1 MSTDEQDLVARE
13 LGTGDQEL
21 GAGGLSTGDQGLG
34 GRSLSRGEP
43 GLDAGVL
50 STGEQGIGVTGAGAG
65 GQGLVV
71 DGLSVAYDSAQV
83 LYDVS
88 FTVAPGETFGLVGES
103 GCGKSTLAY
112 ALARHFAPGGR
123 VLGGGVRLDGTD
135 VLALGGRRLREWR
148 ASRLAFV
155 HQDAAGSLDPT
166 MRIGRQL
173 AEVLRGRGLS
183 RRESRERAVELLR
196 TVRLPDPERLV
207 DRYPHQLSGGQQQ
220 RVVIAAALAV
230 QPRLLILDEP
240 TTGLD
245 ASVEH
250 EVLGLL
256 KELRGR
262 LNAAVVFVSHDL
274 GLIGRMCDR
283 VGVLYAG
290 RLVETGRVGEVL
302 VAPAHPYTAGLLA
315 AVPVLGVTRR
325 QRPLRPLPGR
335 LPLPGETTAG
345 CTFAPRCALAED
357 ACRATEPVLDVEA
370 VPGRAVRCLHPG
382 EATVEVGTQGGG
394 ERPIDKPAVLVEVR
408 GLVRKFG
415 HTTAVDH
422 VDLTIREGEVLGL
435 VGESGSGKTTLARA
449 VAGLAPDGAGTLRL
463 RGEPLPAHL
472 ARREARLRPR
482 IQMVFQNPD
491 ASLNPS
497 HTVRTVLRR
506 ALATLGDA
514 SDASLDALLDRA
526 RIDADLLGRRPA
538 QLSGGQKQRVSI
550 ARGFAGR
557 PDLVICD
564 EPVSALDVS
573 VQAAVLEVLADQRD
587 RTGTS
592 YLFIS
597 HDLAV
602 VGHLADRIA
611 VMYRGVIV
619 EQGPAAD
626 VLGGPSHPYT
636 ALLVEAAARPVVT
649 SLPETPD
656 SAPAGPSGCRFAD
669 RCTRRIAGLCA
680 DVPPPDRDLGA
691 GHVVRCHLDPSD
703 LPAGIPY
710 SAALSVS
717 DPL

>member
-1 MSTDEQDLVARE
+1 MSTDEQ
-13 LGTGDQEL
+13 
-21 GAGGLSTGDQGLG
+21 
-34 GRSLSRGEP
+34 
-43 GLDAGVL
+43 
-50 STGEQGIGVTGAGAG
+50 
-65 GQGLVV
+65 GLVV
-71 DGLSVAYDSAQV
+71 EGLSIAYGSAQV

-88 FTVAPGETFGLVGES
+88 LTVAPGEIFGLVGES

-123 VLGGGVRLDGTD
+123 VLGGGVRLDATD
-135 VLALGGRRLREWR
+135 VLGLNGRGLREWR

-166 MRIGRQL
+166 MRVGKQL

-183 RRESRERAVELLR
+183 RGETADRVVELLR
-196 TVRLPDPERLV
+196 TVRLPDPERLAH
-207 DRYPHQLSGGQQQ
+207 RYPHQLSGGQQQ
-220 RVVIAAALAV
+220 RVVIAAALAA

-290 RLVETGRVGEVL
+290 RLVETGPVGEVL
-302 VAPAHPYTAGLLA
+302 AAPAHPYTAGLLA
-315 AVPVLGVTRR
+315 AVPVLGATRHD
-325 QRPLRPLPGR
+325 RPLRPVPGR
-335 LPLPGETTAG
+335 LPLPGETATG
-345 CTFAPRCALAED
+345 CAFAPRCALADD
-357 ACRATEPVLDVEA
+357 ACREAEPALDAAA
-370 VPGRAVRCLHPG
+370 VRGRAVRCLHPG
-382 EATVEVGTQGGG
+382 EANTGVRTAARSA
-394 ERPIDKPAVLVEVR
+394 RPRNSSTVLVEVR
-408 GLVRKFG
+408 DLVRRFG
-415 HTTAVDH
+415 PTVAVDH

-449 VAGLAPDGAGTLRL
+449 IAGLAPDGEGSLRL
-463 RGEPLPAHL
+463 HGEPLPARL
-472 ARREARLRPR
+472 ARRAARLRPR
-482 IQMVFQNPD
+482 IQMVFQNPES
-491 ASLNPS
+491 SLNPS

-506 ALATLGDA
+506 SLATLGDPSA
-514 SDASLDALLDRA
+514 TSLEALLDRTH
-526 RIDADLLGRRPA
+526 IDADLLDRRPA

-550 ARGFAGR
+550 ARSFAGS

-619 EQGPAAD
+619 EEGPAAD
-626 VLGGPSHPYT
+626 VLRGPSHPYT
-636 ALLVEAAARPVVT
+636 ALLVEAASHPVAT
-649 SLPETPD
+649 GPPEAATPVK
-656 SAPAGPSGCRFAD
+656 APARPSGCRFAD
-669 RCTRRIAGLCA
+669 RCTRRIAGLCE
-680 DVPPPDRDLGA
+680 DVPPPERDLGA

-703 LPAGIPY
+703 LPAGIPASTAL
-710 SAALSVS
+710 SAA

>member
-1 MSTDEQDLVARE
+1 MSTTE
-13 LGTGDQEL
+13 
-21 GAGGLSTGDQGLG
+21 
-34 GRSLSRGEP
+34 
-43 GLDAGVL
+43 
-50 STGEQGIGVTGAGAG
+50 
-65 GQGLVV
+65 QGLVV

-88 FTVAPGETFGLVGES
+88 FTVAPGEILGLVGES

-112 ALARHFAPGGR
+112 ALARHLAPGGR

-135 VLALGGRRLREWR
+135 VLGLSGRRLRQWR

-183 RRESRERAVELLR
+183 RRERAERAVELLR

-207 DRYPHQLSGGQQQ
+207 RRYPHQLSGGQQQ

-274 GLIGRMCDR
+274 GLVGRMCDR

-302 VAPAHPYTAGLLA
+302 AAPAHPYTAGLLA
-315 AVPVLGVTRR
+315 AVPVLGVTRHE
-325 QRPLRPLPGR
+325 RPLRPVPGR
-335 LPLPGETTAG
+335 LPLPGETTTG
-345 CTFAPRCALAED
+345 CAFAPRCALAED
-357 ACRATEPVLDVEA
+357 ACRAAEPALDAEA
-370 VPGRAVRCLHPG
+370 MPDRTVRCLHPG
-382 EATVEVGTQGGG
+382 EATVGADTTAGS
-394 ERPIDKPAVLVEVR
+394 ERPVQTPAAALVEVR

-415 HTTAVDH
+415 HTVAVDH
-422 VDLTIREGEVLGL
+422 VDLTLREGEVLGL

-449 VAGLAPDGAGTLRL
+449 VAGLAADGEGTLRL
-463 RGEPLPAHL
+463 RGEPLPARV
-472 ARREARLRPR
+472 ARRDPRLRPR
-482 IQMVFQNPD
+482 IQMIFQNPD

-497 HTVRTVLRR
+497 HTVRTVLQRS
-506 ALATLGDA
+506 LATLKDP
-514 SDASLDALLDRA
+514 SSPSLDALLDRT
-526 RIDADLLGRRPA
+526 RIDTDLLDRRPSH
-538 QLSGGQKQRVSI
+538 LSGGQKQRVSI
-550 ARGFAGR
+550 ARSFAGR

-619 EQGPAAD
+619 EEGPAAD

-636 ALLVEAAARPVVT
+636 ALLVEAASRPVAT
-649 SLPETPD
+649 SPPD
-656 SAPAGPSGCRFAD
+656 AVAPGSAPVRPSGCRFAD
-669 RCTRRIAGLCA
+669 RCTRRIAGLCE
-680 DVPPPDRDLGA
+680 DVPPPERDLGA

-703 LPAGIPY
+703 LPAEIPAT
-710 SAALSVS
+710 AALSVA

>member
-1 MSTDEQDLVARE
+1 MSTDEQ
-13 LGTGDQEL
+13 
-21 GAGGLSTGDQGLG
+21 
-34 GRSLSRGEP
+34 
-43 GLDAGVL
+43 
-50 STGEQGIGVTGAGAG
+50 
-65 GQGLVV
+65 GLVV
-71 DGLSVAYDSAQV
+71 EGLSAAYGSAQV

-88 FTVAPGETFGLVGES
+88 FTVAPGEIFGLVGES

-135 VLALGGRRLREWR
+135 ILGLSGRRLREWR
-148 ASRLAFV
+148 ATRLAFV

-183 RRESRERAVELLR
+183 RRESAERVVELLR
-196 TVRLPDPERLV
+196 TVRLPEPERLV
-207 DRYPHQLSGGQQQ
+207 HRYPHQLSGGQQQ

-230 QPRLLILDEP
+230 QPSLLILDEP

-256 KELRGR
+256 EELRGR

-283 VGVLYAG
+283 LGVLYAG

-302 VAPAHPYTAGLLA
+302 AAPAHPYTAGLLA
-315 AVPVLGVTRR
+315 AVPVLGVRR
-325 QRPLRPLPGR
+325 HERPLRPLPGR
-335 LPLPGETTAG
+335 LPLPGETTTG
-345 CTFAPRCALAED
+345 CAFAPRCALAEG
-357 ACRATEPVLDVEA
+357 ACRAAEPALDAEA

-382 EATVEVGTQGGG
+382 EATVGVGTPAGS
-394 ERPIDKPAVLVEVR
+394 ERSRETPAALVEVQ
-408 GLVRKFG
+408 GLVRQFG
-415 HTTAVDH
+415 HTVAVDH
-422 VDLTIREGEVLGL
+422 VDLTIHEGEVLGL

-449 VAGLAPDGAGTLRL
+449 IAGLAPDGEGTLRL
-463 RGEPLPAHL
+463 RGEPLPARL
-472 ARREARLRPR
+472 ARRDARLRPR

-506 ALATLGDA
+506 ALAALGDP
-514 SDASLDALLDRA
+514 SGTSLDALLDRT
-526 RIDADLLGRRPA
+526 RIDADLLDRHPT

-550 ARGFAGR
+550 ARSFAGR

-602 VGHLADRIA
+602 VGYLADRIA
-611 VMYRGVIV
+611 VMYRGAIV
-619 EQGPAAD
+619 EEGPAAD

-636 ALLVEAAARPVVT
+636 ALLVEAASRPVAA
-649 SLPETPD
+649 SPPEAPD
-656 SAPAGPSGCRFAD
+656 NGPPRPNGCRFAD
-669 RCTRRIAGLCA
+669 RCTRRIAGLCE
-680 DVPPPDRDLGA
+680 DVPPPERDLGA

-703 LPAGIPY
+703 LPAGIPAT
-710 SAALSVS
+710 AALSVA

>member
-1 MSTDEQDLVARE
+1 MKTDEQGLLVE
-13 LGTGDQEL
+13 
-21 GAGGLSTGDQGLG
+21 GLST
-34 GRSLSRGEP
+34 
-43 GLDAGVL
+43 AYA
-50 STGEQGIGVTGAGAG
+50 TG
-65 GQGLVV
+65 
-71 DGLSVAYDSAQV
+71 QV
-83 LYDVS
+83 LHDVS
-88 FTVAPGETFGLVGES
+88 FTVAPGEIFGLVGES

-123 VLGGGVRLDGTD
+123 VLGGSVRLDGTD
-135 VLALGGRRLREWR
+135 VLALRGRRLREWR
-148 ASRLAFV
+148 AARLAFV

-173 AEVLRGRGLS
+173 AEVLRGRGLT
-183 RRESRERAVELLR
+183 RRERARRAVDLLR

-207 DRYPHQLSGGQQQ
+207 HRYPHQLSGGQQQ

-256 KELRGR
+256 QELRSR

-302 VAPAHPYTAGLLA
+302 AAPAHPYTAGLLA

-325 QRPLRPLPGR
+325 ERPLLPLPGR
-335 LPLPGETTAG
+335 LPLPGETTTG
-345 CTFAPRCALAED
+345 CAFAPRCALAED
-357 ACRATEPVLDVEA
+357 ACRRAEPPLDAAA
-370 VPGRAVRCLHPG
+370 VPGRTVRCLHPG
-382 EATVEVGTQGGG
+382 RATVPVLATALPEPPGRPREAT
-394 ERPIDKPAVLVEVR
+394 ALVEVR
-408 GLVRKFG
+408 GLVRTFG
-415 HTTAVDH
+415 STVAVDH
-422 VDLTIREGEVLGL
+422 VDLTVRQGEVLGL

-449 VAGLAPDGAGTLRL
+449 VAGLAADGEGSLRL
-463 RGEPLPAHL
+463 RDTPLPARL
-472 ARREARLRPR
+472 SRRDPTQRPR

-497 HTVRTVLRR
+497 HTVRTILRR
-506 ALATLGDA
+506 ALATLA
-514 SDASLDALLDRA
+514 EPAATSLDALLDRV
-526 RIDADLLGRRPA
+526 RLDTDLLDRRPDR
-538 QLSGGQKQRVSI
+538 LSGGQKQRVSI

-573 VQAAVLEVLADQRD
+573 VQAAVLEVLAGQRD

-602 VGHLADRIA
+602 VGYLADRIA

-619 EQGPAAD
+619 EEGPAAD
-626 VLGGPSHPYT
+626 VLRGPSHPYT
-636 ALLVEAAARPVVT
+636 ALLVEAAARPVLT
-649 SLPETPD
+649 GTPD
-656 SAPAGPSGCRFAD
+656 AADTAPARPGGCRFAD
-669 RCTRRIAGLCA
+669 RCTRRIDGLCA
-680 DVPPPDRDLGA
+680 DLAPPERNLGA

-703 LPAGIPY
+703 LPTAIPAT
-710 SAALSVS
+710 AALGAA

>member
-1 MSTDEQDLVARE
+1 MSTDEQ
-13 LGTGDQEL
+13 
-21 GAGGLSTGDQGLG
+21 
-34 GRSLSRGEP
+34 
-43 GLDAGVL
+43 
-50 STGEQGIGVTGAGAG
+50 
-65 GQGLVV
+65 GLVV
-71 DGLSVAYDSAQV
+71 EGLSVAYDRAQV
-83 LYDVS
+83 LHDVS
-88 FTVAPGETFGLVGES
+88 FTVAPGEIFGLVGES

-112 ALARHFAPGGR
+112 ALARHFAPGGQ

-135 VLALGGRRLREWR
+135 VLALRGRRLREWR

-166 MRIGRQL
+166 MRVGRQL
-173 AEVLRGRGLS
+173 AEVLRGRGLT
-183 RRESRERAVELLR
+183 RRERGRRAVDLLR

-207 DRYPHQLSGGQQQ
+207 HRYPHQLSGGQQQ

-256 KELRGR
+256 AELRGR

-302 VAPAHPYTAGLLA
+302 AAPAHPYTAGLLA
-315 AVPVLGVTRR
+315 AVPVLGITRSE
-325 QRPLRPLPGR
+325 RPLLPLPGR
-335 LPLPGETTAG
+335 LPLPGDTTTG
-345 CTFAPRCALAED
+345 CAFAPRCALAED
-357 ACRATEPVLDVEA
+357 ACRTAEPPLDTGA
-370 VPGRAVRCLHPG
+370 VPGRTVRCLYPG
-382 EATVEVGTQGGG
+382 RAAVTAVAAALPGPPGRPREA
-394 ERPIDKPAVLVEVR
+394 AALVEVHD
-408 GLVRKFG
+408 LVRTFG
-415 HTTAVDH
+415 STVAVDH
-422 VDLTIREGEVLGL
+422 VDLTVREGEVLGL

-449 VAGLAPDGAGTLRL
+449 VAGLAPDGEGSLRL
-463 RGEPLPAHL
+463 RGTPLPARL
-472 ARREARLRPR
+472 ARRAPDQRPR

-497 HTVRTVLRR
+497 HTVRTILRR
-506 ALATLGDA
+506 ALTTLA
-514 SDASLDALLDRA
+514 APSAASLDALLDRV
-526 RIDADLLGRRPA
+526 RLDTDLLDRSPDR
-538 QLSGGQKQRVSI
+538 LSGGQKQRVSI

-573 VQAAVLEVLADQRD
+573 VQAAVLEVLAGQRD

-602 VGHLADRIA
+602 VGYLADRIA

-619 EQGPAAD
+619 EEGPAAD
-626 VLGGPSHPYT
+626 VLRGPSHPYT

-649 SLPETPD
+649 GTPD
-656 SAPAGPSGCRFAD
+656 APDGAPARAGGCRFAD

-680 DVPPPDRDLGA
+680 DVAPPERDLGA

-703 LPAGIPY
+703 LPAGIPAT
-710 SAALSVS
+710 AALGAA

>member
-1 MSTDEQDLVARE
+1 MSTDEQ
-13 LGTGDQEL
+13 
-21 GAGGLSTGDQGLG
+21 
-34 GRSLSRGEP
+34 
-43 GLDAGVL
+43 
-50 STGEQGIGVTGAGAG
+50 
-65 GQGLVV
+65 GLVV
-71 DGLSVAYDSAQV
+71 EGLSSAYGSAQV

-88 FTVAPGETFGLVGES
+88 FTVAPGEIFGLVGES

-112 ALARHFAPGGR
+112 ALARHFAPGGT

-135 VLALGGRRLREWR
+135 VLALCGRQLRAWR

-166 MRIGRQL
+166 MRIGKQL

-183 RRESRERAVELLR
+183 RRETAERVVELLR

-207 DRYPHQLSGGQQQ
+207 RRYPHQLSGGQQQ
-220 RVVIAAALAV
+220 RVVIAAALAA

-290 RLVETGRVGEVL
+290 RLVETGRVREVL
-302 VAPAHPYTAGLLA
+302 DAPAHPYTAGLLS
-315 AVPVLGVTRR
+315 AVPVLGTTRHD
-325 QRPLRPLPGR
+325 RPLRPVPGR
-335 LPLPGETTAG
+335 LPLPGETTDG
-345 CTFAPRCALAED
+345 CAFAARCPLAED
-357 ACRATEPVLDVEA
+357 ACRAAEPSLDGDA

-382 EATVEVGTQGGG
+382 ESTV
-394 ERPIDKPAVLVEVR
+394 RARPAVPDGTAPPEAGGTPPALVEVQD
-408 GLVRKFG
+408 LVRTFG
-415 HTTAVDH
+415 RTVAVDH

-449 VAGLAPDGAGTLRL
+449 VAGLAPDGTGTLRL

-472 ARREARLRPR
+472 GRREARVRRR

-491 ASLNPS
+491 ASLNPR
-497 HTVRTVLRR
+497 HTVRTVLSRS
-506 ALATLGDA
+506 LATLA
-514 SDASLDALLDRA
+514 EPSATSLETLLDRT
-526 RIDADLLGRRPA
+526 RVDADLLDRRPA

-550 ARGFAGR
+550 ARSFAGR

-602 VGHLADRIA
+602 VGYLADRIA
-611 VMYRGVIV
+611 VLYRGVIV
-619 EQGPAAD
+619 EEGPAAD
-626 VLGGPSHPYT
+626 VLRGPSHPYT
-636 ALLVEAAARPVVT
+636 ALLVEAASRPVAT
-649 SLPETPD
+649 SPPDAAAPEPATPR
-656 SAPAGPSGCRFAD
+656 PRGCRFAG
-669 RCTRRIAGLCA
+669 RCTRRIAGLCE
-680 DVPPPDRDLGA
+680 DVPPPERDLGT
-691 GHVVRCHLDPSD
+691 GHVVRCHLDPAE
-703 LPAGIPY
+703 LPAGIPAT
-710 SAALSVS
+710 AALTAA
-717 DPL
+717 DPV

>member
-1 MSTDEQDLVARE
+1 MSTDEQGLVVE
-13 LGTGDQEL
+13 
-21 GAGGLSTGDQGLG
+21 GLST
-34 GRSLSRGEP
+34 
-43 GLDAGVL
+43 
-50 STGEQGIGVTGAGAG
+50 
-65 GQGLVV
+65 
-71 DGLSVAYDSAQV
+71 AYGSAQV

-88 FTVAPGETFGLVGES
+88 FTVAPGEIFGLVGES

-123 VLGGGVRLDGTD
+123 VLGGGVRLDGTA
-135 VLALGGRRLREWR
+135 VLDLGGRRLREWR

-166 MRIGRQL
+166 MRVGRQL

-183 RRESRERAVELLR
+183 RGETAERAVELLR
-196 TVRLPDPERLV
+196 TVRLPDPERLAH
-207 DRYPHQLSGGQQQ
+207 RYPHQLSGGQQQ
-220 RVVIAAALAV
+220 RVVIAAALAA

-290 RLVETGRVGEVL
+290 RLVETGRVREIL
-302 VAPAHPYTAGLLA
+302 ATPAHPYTAGLLA
-315 AVPVLGVTRR
+315 AVPVLGATRHE
-325 QRPLRPLPGR
+325 RPLRPVPGR
-335 LPLPGETTAG
+335 LPLPGETTTG
-345 CTFAPRCALAED
+345 CAFAPRCTLAED
-357 ACRATEPVLDVEA
+357 ACREAEPRLDAEA

-382 EATVEVGTQGGG
+382 EATVQDRPAALG
-394 ERPIDKPAVLVEVR
+394 ERPREATALVEVR
-408 GLVRKFG
+408 DLVRRFG
-415 HTTAVDH
+415 PVVAVDH
-422 VDLTIREGEVLGL
+422 VDLTIRESEVLGL

-449 VAGLAPDGAGTLRL
+449 LAGLAPDGEGDLRL
-463 RGEPLPAHL
+463 RGEPLPARL
-472 ARREARLRPR
+472 AGRDELQRRR

-506 ALATLGDA
+506 SLATLGDPSA
-514 SDASLDALLDRA
+514 TSLEALLDRTH
-526 RIDADLLGRRPA
+526 IDADLLDRRPA

-550 ARGFAGR
+550 ARSFAGR

-602 VGHLADRIA
+602 VGYLADRIA

-619 EQGPAAD
+619 EEGPAAD
-626 VLGGPSHPYT
+626 VLRGPSHPYT
-636 ALLVEAAARPVVT
+636 ALLVEAAARPVAT
-649 SLPETPD
+649 SPPAAATPGN
-656 SAPAGPSGCRFAD
+656 ARVRPNGCRFAD
-669 RCTRRIAGLCA
+669 RCARRIAGLCE
-680 DVPPPDRDLGA
+680 DVPPPQRDLGA

-703 LPAGIPY
+703 LPAGIP
-710 SAALSVS
+710 ATATLGVA

>member
-1 MSTDEQDLVARE
+1 MSTDEQGLVVE
-13 LGTGDQEL
+13 
-21 GAGGLSTGDQGLG
+21 GLST
-34 GRSLSRGEP
+34 
-43 GLDAGVL
+43 
-50 STGEQGIGVTGAGAG
+50 
-65 GQGLVV
+65 
-71 DGLSVAYDSAQV
+71 AYDSAQV

-88 FTVAPGETFGLVGES
+88 FTVAPGEIFGLVGES

-123 VLGGGVRLDGTD
+123 VLDGGVRLDGTD

-166 MRIGRQL
+166 MRIGKQL

-183 RRESRERAVELLR
+183 RGEAADRVVELLR
-196 TVRLPDPERLV
+196 TVRLPDPERIV
-207 DRYPHQLSGGQQQ
+207 RRYPHQLSGGQQQ

-230 QPRLLILDEP
+230 EPRLLILDEP

-256 KELRGR
+256 AELRGR

-290 RLVETGRVGEVL
+290 RLVETGQVGEVL
-302 VAPAHPYTAGLLA
+302 TAPAHPYTAGLLA
-315 AVPVLGVTRR
+315 AVPVFGVTRHE
-325 QRPLRPLPGR
+325 RPLQPVPGR

-345 CTFAPRCALAED
+345 CAFAPRCALAEA
-357 ACRATEPVLDVEA
+357 ACRAAEPALDAEA

-382 EATVEVGTQGGG
+382 EARVGVGTAAGS
-394 ERPIDKPAVLVEVR
+394 ERTHTPGSLVEVR
-408 GLVRKFG
+408 GLVRRFG
-415 HTTAVDH
+415 HTVAVDH

-449 VAGLAPDGAGTLRL
+449 VAGLAPDGEGTLRL
-463 RGEPLPAHL
+463 SGEPLPARL
-472 ARREARLRPR
+472 ARRDARLRPR

-506 ALATLGDA
+506 SLATLADPSGPP
-514 SDASLDALLDRA
+514 LDALLDRT
-526 RIDADLLGRRPA
+526 RIDADLLDRRPA

-550 ARGFAGR
+550 ARSFAGR

-602 VGHLADRIA
+602 VGYLADRIA

-619 EQGPAAD
+619 EEGPAAE

-636 ALLVEAAARPVVT
+636 ALLVEAAARPVAT
-649 SLPETPD
+649 SPPEVPD
-656 SAPAGPSGCRFAD
+656 NVAVRAGGCRFAD
-669 RCTRRIAGLCA
+669 RCTRRIAGLCE
-680 DVPPPDRDLGA
+680 DVPPPERDLGA

-703 LPAGIPY
+703 LPAGIPAT
-710 SAALSVS
+710 AALSAA

>member
-1 MSTDEQDLVARE
+1 MSTTE
-13 LGTGDQEL
+13 
-21 GAGGLSTGDQGLG
+21 
-34 GRSLSRGEP
+34 
-43 GLDAGVL
+43 
-50 STGEQGIGVTGAGAG
+50 
-65 GQGLVV
+65 QGLVV
-71 DGLSVAYDSAQV
+71 QGLSTAYDSAQV

-88 FTVAPGETFGLVGES
+88 FTVAPGEIFGLVGES
-103 GCGKSTLAY
+103 GCGKSILAY

-135 VLALGGRRLREWR
+135 VLGLSGRRLREWR

-155 HQDAAGSLDPT
+155 HQDAVGSLDPT

-183 RRESRERAVELLR
+183 RRESAERAVELLR

-207 DRYPHQLSGGQQQ
+207 RRYPHQLSGGQQQ

-302 VAPAHPYTAGLLA
+302 AAPAHPYTAGLLA
-315 AVPVLGVTRR
+315 AVPVLGVARHE
-325 QRPLRPLPGR
+325 RPLRPLPGR
-335 LPLPGETTAG
+335 LPLPGETTTG
-345 CTFAPRCALAED
+345 CAFAPRCALAED
-357 ACRATEPVLDVEA
+357 ACRAAEPALDA
-370 VPGRAVRCLHPG
+370 KAMPGRTVRCLHPG
-382 EATVEVGTQGGG
+382 EATVGVGTAAGS
-394 ERPIDKPAVLVEVR
+394 ERSRETPAALVEVQ

-415 HTTAVDH
+415 HTVAVDH

-449 VAGLAPDGAGTLRL
+449 IAGLAPDGEGTLRL
-463 RGEPLPAHL
+463 RGEPLPARL
-472 ARREARLRPR
+472 ARRDARLRPR

-506 ALATLGDA
+506 ALATLEDPSGT
-514 SDASLDALLDRA
+514 SLDALLDRT
-526 RIDADLLGRRPA
+526 RIDVDLLDRHPT

-550 ARGFAGR
+550 ARSFAGR

-602 VGHLADRIA
+602 VGYLADRIA
-611 VMYRGVIV
+611 VMYQGVIV
-619 EQGPAAD
+619 EEGPAAD

-636 ALLVEAAARPVVT
+636 ALLVEAASRPVAT
-649 SLPETPD
+649 SPPEAPD
-656 SAPAGPSGCRFAD
+656 NAPPRPSGCRFAD
-669 RCTRRIAGLCA
+669 RCTRRIAGLCE
-680 DVPPPDRDLGA
+680 DVPPPERDLGA

-703 LPAGIPY
+703 LPAGIP
-710 SAALSVS
+710 STAALSVA

>member
-1 MSTDEQDLVARE
+1 MSTDERRLVAERS
-13 LGTGDQEL
+13 
-21 GAGGLSTGDQGLG
+21 STD
-34 GRSLSRGEP
+34 E
-43 GLDAGVL
+43 
-50 STGEQGIGVTGAGAG
+50 
-65 GQGLVV
+65 QGLVV
-71 DGLSVAYDSAQV
+71 EGLSTAYDSAQV

-88 FTVAPGETFGLVGES
+88 FTVAPGEIFGLVGES
-103 GCGKSTLAY
+103 GCGKSSLAY
-112 ALARHFAPGGR
+112 ALAGHFAPGGR

-135 VLALGGRRLREWR
+135 VLALGGRGLREWR

-166 MRIGRQL
+166 MRVGKQL
-173 AEVLRGRGLS
+173 AEVLRARGLS
-183 RRESRERAVELLR
+183 RRESAERAVELLR

-207 DRYPHQLSGGQQQ
+207 HRYPHQLSGGQQQ
-220 RVVIAAALAV
+220 RVVIAAALAA

-250 EVLGLL
+250 EVLVLL

-262 LNAAVVFVSHDL
+262 LDAAVVFVSHDL

-302 VAPAHPYTAGLLA
+302 ASPAHPYTTGLLA

-325 QRPLRPLPGR
+325 ERPLRPLPGR
-335 LPLPGETTAG
+335 LPLPGETTTG
-345 CTFAPRCALAED
+345 CAFAPRCALAED
-357 ACRATEPVLDVEA
+357 ACRAAEPPLDAEA
-370 VPGRAVRCLHPG
+370 VAGRSVRCLHPA
-382 EATVEVGTQGGG
+382 EATVEVGAGTGSEGRRQT
-394 ERPIDKPAVLVEVR
+394 PAALVEVR
-408 GLVRKFG
+408 DLVRRFG
-415 HTTAVDH
+415 HTVAVDH

-449 VAGLAPDGAGTLRL
+449 VAGLAPDGEGTLRL
-463 RGEPLPAHL
+463 RGEPLPARL
-472 ARREARLRPR
+472 ARRDERLRPR

-506 ALATLGDA
+506 SLATLADPSGP
-514 SDASLDALLDRA
+514 SLDALLERT
-526 RIDADLLGRRPA
+526 RIDADLLDRRPA

-550 ARGFAGR
+550 ARSFAGR

-602 VGHLADRIA
+602 VGYLADRIA

-619 EQGPAAD
+619 EEGPAAD
-626 VLGGPSHPYT
+626 VLRGPSHPYT

-649 SLPETPD
+649 GPSEEAD
-656 SAPAGPSGCRFAD
+656 NAPARPSGCRFAD
-669 RCTRRIAGLCA
+669 RCTRRIAGLCE
-680 DVPPPDRDLGA
+680 DVPPPERDLGA

-703 LPAGIPY
+703 LPAGIPAT
-710 SAALSVS
+710 AALSVA

>member
-1 MSTDEQDLVARE
+1 MSRDEQRLVDA
-13 LGTGDQEL
+13 
-21 GAGGLSTGDQGLG
+21 GLSTA
-34 GRSLSRGEP
+34 E
-43 GLDAGVL
+43 
-50 STGEQGIGVTGAGAG
+50 
-65 GQGLVV
+65 QGLVV
-71 DGLSVAYDSAQV
+71 AGLRVAYDAAQV

-88 FTVAPGETFGLVGES
+88 FTVAPGEIFGLVGES

-166 MRIGRQL
+166 MRIGKQL
-173 AEVLRGRGLS
+173 TEVLRGRGLS
-183 RRESRERAVELLR
+183 RRASAERAVELLR

-207 DRYPHQLSGGQQQ
+207 HRYPHQLSGGQQQ

-230 QPRLLILDEP
+230 EPRLLILDEP

-256 KELRGR
+256 RELRGR

-290 RLVETGRVGEVL
+290 RLVEAGRVGEVL
-302 VAPAHPYTAGLLA
+302 AAPAHPYTAGLLA

-325 QRPLRPLPGR
+325 ERPLLPLPGR
-335 LPLPGETTAG
+335 LPLPGETTTG
-345 CTFAPRCALAED
+345 CAFAPRCALAED
-357 ACRATEPVLDVEA
+357 ACRAAEPTLDTEA

-382 EATVEVGTQGGG
+382 EATAEVGTEAVS
-394 ERPIDKPAVLVEVR
+394 ERPRGTPAALVEVR

-415 HTTAVDH
+415 HTVAVDH

-449 VAGLAPDGAGTLRL
+449 VAGLAPDGEGSLRL
-463 RGEPLPAHL
+463 RGEPLPARL
-472 ARREARLRPR
+472 ARRDGRLRPR

-506 ALATLGDA
+506 ALATLADA
-514 SDASLDALLDRA
+514 SGTSLDALLDRA
-526 RIDADLLGRRPA
+526 RIDADLLGRRPDR
-538 QLSGGQKQRVSI
+538 LSGGQKQRVSI
-550 ARGFAGR
+550 ARSFAGR

-602 VGHLADRIA
+602 VGYLADRIA

-619 EQGPAAD
+619 EEGPAAD

-649 SLPETPD
+649 SPPEAPD
-656 SAPAGPSGCRFAD
+656 DAPARPSGCRFAD
-669 RCTRRIAGLCA
+669 RCTRRIAGLCE
-680 DVPPPDRDLGA
+680 DVPPPERDLGA

-703 LPAGIPY
+703 LPAGIPAT
-710 SAALSVS
+710 AALSVA

>member
-1 MSTDEQDLVARE
+1 MSTAE
-13 LGTGDQEL
+13 
-21 GAGGLSTGDQGLG
+21 
-34 GRSLSRGEP
+34 
-43 GLDAGVL
+43 
-50 STGEQGIGVTGAGAG
+50 
-65 GQGLVV
+65 QGLVV
-71 DGLSVAYDSAQV
+71 QGLSMAYGSAQV
-83 LYDVS
+83 LHDVS
-88 FTVAPGETFGLVGES
+88 FTVPPGEIFGLVGES

-112 ALARHFAPGGR
+112 ALARYFAPGGT
-123 VLGGGVRLDGTD
+123 VLDGGVRLDGVD
-135 VLALGGRRLREWR
+135 VLALRGRHLREWR

-166 MRIGRQL
+166 MRIGKQL

-183 RRESRERAVELLR
+183 RHETAERVVELLR
-196 TVRLPDPERLV
+196 TVRLPDPERLAH
-207 DRYPHQLSGGQQQ
+207 RHPHQLSGGQQQ
-220 RVVIAAALAV
+220 RVVIAAALAA

-245 ASVEH
+245 ASVER

-256 KELRGR
+256 MELRGR
-262 LNAAVVFVSHDL
+262 LNAAAVFVSHDL

-290 RLVETGRVGEVL
+290 RLVETGRVREVL
-302 VAPAHPYTAGLLA
+302 DAPAHPYTAGLLA
-315 AVPVLGVTRR
+315 AVPVPGTTRYD
-325 QRPLRPLPGR
+325 RPLLPVPGR
-335 LPLPGETTAG
+335 LPLPGETMAG
-345 CTFAPRCALAED
+345 CSFAPRCPVAED
-357 ACRATEPVLDVEA
+357 ACRAGEPVLDADA
-370 VPGRAVRCLHPG
+370 VPGREVRCLHPG
-382 EATVEVGTQGGG
+382 EGVV
-394 ERPIDKPAVLVEVR
+394 RVHPAVLNRVEGGTPGAALVEVR
-408 GLVRKFG
+408 GLVRAFG
-415 HTTAVDH
+415 PTVAVDH

-463 RGEPLPAHL
+463 RGEPLPARL
-472 ARREARLRPR
+472 GRRDAGVRRR

-497 HTVRTVLRR
+497 HTVRTVLKRS
-506 ALATLGDA
+506 LATLGEPSDT
-514 SDASLDALLDRA
+514 SLDASLDALLDRTH
-526 RIDADLLGRRPA
+526 IDADLLDRRPA

-550 ARGFAGR
+550 ARSFAGR

-602 VGHLADRIA
+602 VGYLADRIA

-619 EQGPAAD
+619 EEGPAAD
-626 VLGGPSHPYT
+626 VLRGPSHPYT
-636 ALLVEAAARPVVT
+636 ALLVDAASRPVE
-649 SLPETPD
+649 PNPPD
-656 SAPAGPSGCRFAD
+656 EPAAEGAAPPSRGCRFTD
-669 RCTRRIAGLCA
+669 RCTRRIAGLCE
-680 DVPPPDRDLGA
+680 DVPPPERYVGA
-691 GHVVRCHLDPSD
+691 GHVVRCHLDLSA
-703 LPAGIPY
+703 LPAGIAAT
-710 SAALSVS
+710 AALTAT

>member
-1 MSTDEQDLVARE
+1 MNTDE
-13 LGTGDQEL
+13 
-21 GAGGLSTGDQGLG
+21 
-34 GRSLSRGEP
+34 
-43 GLDAGVL
+43 
-50 STGEQGIGVTGAGAG
+50 
-65 GQGLVV
+65 QGLVV
-71 DGLSVAYDSAQV
+71 EGLSTAYDTGQV
-83 LYDVS
+83 LHDVS
-88 FTVAPGETFGLVGES
+88 FTVAPGEIFGLVGES

-135 VLALGGRRLREWR
+135 VLALHGRSLREWR

-173 AEVLRGRGLS
+173 AEVLCGRGLT
-183 RRESRERAVELLR
+183 RRDRARRAVDLLR

-207 DRYPHQLSGGQQQ
+207 HRYPHQLSGGQQQ

-256 KELRGR
+256 MELRGR

-302 VAPAHPYTAGLLA
+302 AAPAHPYTAGLLA
-315 AVPVLGVTRR
+315 AVPVLGATRSE
-325 QRPLRPLPGR
+325 RPLLPLPGR
-335 LPLPGETTAG
+335 LPLPAETTIG
-345 CTFAPRCALAED
+345 CAFAPRCALAED
-357 ACRATEPVLDVEA
+357 ACRTAEPPLDAAA
-370 VPGRAVRCLHPG
+370 VPGRTVRCLHPG
-382 EATVEVGTQGGG
+382 RAAAAADTAALPEPPGTPREATAL
-394 ERPIDKPAVLVEVR
+394 IEVR
-408 GLVRKFG
+408 GLVRTFG
-415 HTTAVDH
+415 STVAVDH
-422 VDLTIREGEVLGL
+422 VDLTVREGEVLGL

-449 VAGLAPDGAGTLRL
+449 VAGLAADGEGSLRL
-463 RGEPLPAHL
+463 RGTPLPARL
-472 ARREARLRPR
+472 ARRDPGQRPR

-497 HTVRTVLRR
+497 HTVRTILRR
-506 ALATLGDA
+506 ALATLADPTA
-514 SDASLDALLDRA
+514 TSPAALLDRV
-526 RIDADLLGRRPA
+526 RLDIDLLDRRPDR
-538 QLSGGQKQRVSI
+538 LSGGQKQRVSI

-564 EPVSALDVS
+564 EPVSALDAG
-573 VQAAVLEVLADQRD
+573 VQAAILEVLAGQRD

-602 VGHLADRIA
+602 VGYLADRVA

-619 EQGPAAD
+619 EEGPAAD
-626 VLGGPSHPYT
+626 VLRGPSHPYT
-636 ALLVEAAARPVVT
+636 ALLVEAATRPVASGTPDAADTAPARP
-649 SLPETPD
+649 
-656 SAPAGPSGCRFAD
+656 GGCRFAD
-669 RCTRRIAGLCA
+669 RCTRRIDGLCA
-680 DVPPPDRDLGA
+680 DVPPPERDLGA

-703 LPAGIPY
+703 LPTGIPATAVLG
-710 SAALSVS
+710 AA

>member
-1 MSTDEQDLVARE
+1 MSTHEQGLEADMSTDEQ
-13 LGTGDQEL
+13 
-21 GAGGLSTGDQGLG
+21 GLQVEGLN
-34 GRSLSRGEP
+34 
-43 GLDAGVL
+43 
-50 STGEQGIGVTGAGAG
+50 T
-65 GQGLVV
+65 
-71 DGLSVAYDSAQV
+71 AYGNDQV
-83 LYDVS
+83 LHDVS
-88 FTVAPGETFGLVGES
+88 FTVAPGEIFGLVGES

-123 VLGGGVRLDGTD
+123 VLGGSVRLDGTD

-148 ASRLAFV
+148 ASQLAFV

-166 MRIGRQL
+166 MRIGKQL
-173 AEVLRGRGLS
+173 AEVLRGSGLS
-183 RRESRERAVELLR
+183 RAETTERVVELLR
-196 TVRLPDPERLV
+196 TVRLPDPEQLAH
-207 DRYPHQLSGGQQQ
+207 RYPHQLSGGQQQ
-220 RVVIAAALAV
+220 RVVIAAALAA

-290 RLVETGRVGEVL
+290 RLVETGQVDEVL
-302 VAPAHPYTAGLLA
+302 ATPAHPYTAGLLA
-315 AVPVLGVTRR
+315 AVPVLGATRHE
-325 QRPLRPLPGR
+325 RPLRPVPGR
-335 LPLPGETTAG
+335 LPLPGDTTTG
-345 CTFAPRCALAED
+345 CAFAPRCPLAED
-357 ACRATEPVLDVEA
+357 ACRAAEPELNAEA
-370 VPGRAVRCLHPG
+370 VPGRAVRCVHPG
-382 EATVEVGTQGGG
+382 QTAVKPRPAAGD
-394 ERPIDKPAVLVEVR
+394 ERPKETSTVLLEVR
-408 GLVRKFG
+408 DLVRRFG
-415 HTTAVDH
+415 TTVAVDH

-449 VAGLAPDGAGTLRL
+449 IAGLAPDGEGELRL
-463 RGEPLPAHL
+463 RGEPLPTGL
-472 ARREARLRPR
+472 RRRDTQVRPR

-497 HTVRTVLRR
+497 HTVRTVLKRS
-506 ALATLGDA
+506 LATLA
-514 SDASLDALLDRA
+514 NPAATSLEALLDRT
-526 RIDADLLGRRPA
+526 RIDADLLDRPPA

-550 ARGFAGR
+550 ARSFAGR

-573 VQAAVLEVLADQRD
+573 VQAAVLELLADQRD

-611 VMYRGVIV
+611 VMYRGAIV
-619 EQGPAAD
+619 EEGPAGD
-626 VLGGPSHPYT
+626 VLRGPSHPYT
-636 ALLVEAAARPVVT
+636 ALLVEAASRPVAT
-649 SLPETPD
+649 SSPQAPEN
-656 SAPAGPSGCRFAD
+656 APTRPSGCRFAD
-669 RCTRRIAGLCA
+669 RCARRITGLCEA
-680 DVPPPDRDLGA
+680 VTPPQRDLGA
-691 GHVVRCHLDPSD
+691 GHVVHCHLDPSD
-703 LPAGIPY
+703 LPAGIPAT
-710 SAALSVS
+710 AAVRVVA
-717 DPL
+717 DPM

>member
-1 MSTDEQDLVARE
+1 MNTDE
-13 LGTGDQEL
+13 
-21 GAGGLSTGDQGLG
+21 
-34 GRSLSRGEP
+34 
-43 GLDAGVL
+43 
-50 STGEQGIGVTGAGAG
+50 
-65 GQGLVV
+65 QGLVV
-71 DGLSVAYDSAQV
+71 EGLSTAYDTGQV
-83 LYDVS
+83 LHDVS
-88 FTVAPGETFGLVGES
+88 FTVAPGEIFGLVGES

-135 VLALGGRRLREWR
+135 VLALRGRRLREWR

-173 AEVLRGRGLS
+173 AEVLRGRGLT
-183 RRESRERAVELLR
+183 RRDRARRAVDLLR
-196 TVRLPDPERLV
+196 TVRLPDPERV
-207 DRYPHQLSGGQQQ
+207 VHRYPHQLSGGQQQ

-290 RLVETGRVGEVL
+290 RLVETGRVGEIL
-302 VAPAHPYTAGLLA
+302 AGPAHPYTAGLLA
-315 AVPVLGVTRR
+315 AVPVLGVTRSE
-325 QRPLRPLPGR
+325 RPLLPLPGR
-335 LPLPGETTAG
+335 LPLPGETTIG
-345 CTFAPRCALAED
+345 CAFAPRCALAED
-357 ACRATEPVLDVEA
+357 ACRTAEPPLDAAA
-370 VPGRAVRCLHPG
+370 VPGRTVRCLHPG
-382 EATVEVGTQGGG
+382 RAAAAADTAAFPEPPGRPREATAL
-394 ERPIDKPAVLVEVR
+394 IEVR
-408 GLVRKFG
+408 GLVRTFG
-415 HTTAVDH
+415 STVAVDH
-422 VDLTIREGEVLGL
+422 VDLTVREGEVLGL

-449 VAGLAPDGAGTLRL
+449 VAGLAAEGEGSLRL
-463 RGEPLPAHL
+463 RGTPLPARL
-472 ARREARLRPR
+472 ARRDPGQRPR

-497 HTVRTVLRR
+497 HTVRTILRR
-506 ALATLGDA
+506 ALATLA
-514 SDASLDALLDRA
+514 EPAATSPAALLDRV
-526 RIDADLLGRRPA
+526 RLDTDLLDRRPDR
-538 QLSGGQKQRVSI
+538 LSGGQKQRVSI

-564 EPVSALDVS
+564 EPVSALDVG
-573 VQAAVLEVLADQRD
+573 VQAAILEVLAGQRD

-602 VGHLADRIA
+602 VGYLADRIA

-619 EQGPAAD
+619 EEGPAAD
-626 VLGGPSHPYT
+626 VLRGPSHPYT
-636 ALLVEAAARPVVT
+636 ALLVEAAARPVLT
-649 SLPETPD
+649 GTPD
-656 SAPAGPSGCRFAD
+656 AADTAPARPDGCRFAD
-669 RCTRRIAGLCA
+669 RCTRRIDGLCA
-680 DVPPPDRDLGA
+680 DLAPPERNLGA

-703 LPAGIPY
+703 LPTAIPAT
-710 SAALSVS
+710 AALGAA

>member
-1 MSTDEQDLVARE
+1 MSTTE
-13 LGTGDQEL
+13 
-21 GAGGLSTGDQGLG
+21 
-34 GRSLSRGEP
+34 
-43 GLDAGVL
+43 
-50 STGEQGIGVTGAGAG
+50 
-65 GQGLVV
+65 QGLVV

-88 FTVAPGETFGLVGES
+88 FTVAPGEILGLVGES

-112 ALARHFAPGGR
+112 ALARHLAPGGR

-135 VLALGGRRLREWR
+135 VLGLSGRRLRQWR

-183 RRESRERAVELLR
+183 RRERAERAVELLR

-207 DRYPHQLSGGQQQ
+207 RRYPHQLSGGQQQ

-274 GLIGRMCDR
+274 GLVGRMCDR

-302 VAPAHPYTAGLLA
+302 AAPAHPYTAGLLA
-315 AVPVLGVTRR
+315 AVPVLGVTRHK
-325 QRPLRPLPGR
+325 RPLRPVPGR
-335 LPLPGETTAG
+335 LPLPGETTTG
-345 CTFAPRCALAED
+345 CAFAPRCALAED
-357 ACRATEPVLDVEA
+357 ACRAAEPALDAEA
-370 VPGRAVRCLHPG
+370 MPDRTVRCLHPG
-382 EATVEVGTQGGG
+382 EATVGADTTAGS
-394 ERPIDKPAVLVEVR
+394 ERPVQTPAAALVEVR

-415 HTTAVDH
+415 HTVAVDH
-422 VDLTIREGEVLGL
+422 VDLTLREGEVLGL

-449 VAGLAPDGAGTLRL
+449 VAGLAADGEGTLRL
-463 RGEPLPAHL
+463 RGEPLPARV
-472 ARREARLRPR
+472 ARRDPRLRPR
-482 IQMVFQNPD
+482 IQMIFQNPD

-497 HTVRTVLRR
+497 HTVRTVLQRS
-506 ALATLGDA
+506 LATLKDP
-514 SDASLDALLDRA
+514 SSPSLDALLDRT
-526 RIDADLLGRRPA
+526 RIDTDLLDRRPSH
-538 QLSGGQKQRVSI
+538 LSGGQKQRVSI
-550 ARGFAGR
+550 ARSFAGR

-619 EQGPAAD
+619 EEGPAAD

-636 ALLVEAAARPVVT
+636 ALLVEAASRPVAT
-649 SLPETPD
+649 SPPD
-656 SAPAGPSGCRFAD
+656 AVVPGSAPVRPSGCRFAD
-669 RCTRRIAGLCA
+669 RCTRRIAGLCE
-680 DVPPPDRDLGA
+680 DVPPPERDLGA

-703 LPAGIPY
+703 LPAEIPAT
-710 SAALSVS
+710 AALSVA

>member
-1 MSTDEQDLVARE
+1 MSTDEQE
-13 LGTGDQEL
+13 LAVE
-21 GAGGLSTGDQGLG
+21 GAGPD
-34 GRSLSRGEP
+34 
-43 GLDAGVL
+43 
-50 STGEQGIGVTGAGAG
+50 

-71 DGLSVAYDSAQV
+71 AGLSVAYDSAQV

-88 FTVAPGETFGLVGES
+88 FSVGPGEIFGLVGES

-135 VLALGGRRLREWR
+135 VLGLSGKRLREWR

-183 RRESRERAVELLR
+183 HRESAERAVELLR
-196 TVRLPDPERLV
+196 TVRLPDPQRLV
-207 DRYPHQLSGGQQQ
+207 RRYPHQLSGGQQQ

-230 QPRLLILDEP
+230 QPRLLVLDEP

-274 GLIGRMCDR
+274 GLIGRMCNR

-302 VAPAHPYTAGLLA
+302 AAPAHPYTTGLLA
-315 AVPVLGVTRR
+315 AVPVLGVTR
-325 QRPLRPLPGR
+325 QERPLRPLPGR
-335 LPLPGETTAG
+335 LPLPGETATG
-345 CTFAPRCALAED
+345 CSFAPRCALAED
-357 ACRATEPVLDVEA
+357 ACRAAEPALDTEA
-370 VPGRAVRCLHPG
+370 VPGRSVRCLHPV
-382 EATVEVGTQGGG
+382 EATQEVGTAEVGTVEAGTSAG
-394 ERPIDKPAVLVEVR
+394 SERSGRTPAALVEVR

-415 HTTAVDH
+415 HTVAVDH

-449 VAGLAPDGAGTLRL
+449 VAGLAPDGEGTLRL
-463 RGEPLPAHL
+463 RGAPLPAGL
-472 ARREARLRPR
+472 ARRDPSLRPC

-506 ALATLGDA
+506 SLATLADPSGP
-514 SDASLDALLDRA
+514 SLDALLDRT
-526 RIDADLLGRRPA
+526 RIDADLLDRRPA
-538 QLSGGQKQRVSI
+538 RLSGGQKQRVSI
-550 ARGFAGR
+550 ARSFAGR

-619 EQGPAAD
+619 EEGPAAD
-626 VLGGPSHPYT
+626 VLHGPSHPYT

-649 SLPETPD
+649 GPPPEEPGQV
-656 SAPAGPSGCRFAD
+656 PARPSGCRFAD
-669 RCTRRIAGLCA
+669 RCTRRIAGLCE
-680 DVPPPDRDLGA
+680 DVPPPERGLGG
-691 GHVVRCHLDPSD
+691 GHFVRCHLASSD
-703 LPAGIPY
+703 LPAGIPAT
-710 SAALSVS
+710 AAPRVA

>member
-1 MSTDEQDLVARE
+1 MSTDEQGLVAE
-13 LGTGDQEL
+13 ES
-21 GAGGLSTGDQGLG
+21 STD
-34 GRSLSRGEP
+34 E
-43 GLDAGVL
+43 
-50 STGEQGIGVTGAGAG
+50 
-65 GQGLVV
+65 QGLVV
-71 DGLSVAYDSAQV
+71 AGLSVAYGSAQV

-88 FTVAPGETFGLVGES
+88 FTVAPGEIFGLVGES

-135 VLALGGRRLREWR
+135 VLALDGRRLREWR
-148 ASRLAFV
+148 ASRPAFV

-183 RRESRERAVELLR
+183 RRESAGRAVELLR
-196 TVRLPDPERLV
+196 TVRLPEPERLV
-207 DRYPHQLSGGQQQ
+207 RRYPHQLSGGQQQ

-230 QPRLLILDEP
+230 EPRLLVLDEP

-250 EVLGLL
+250 EVLRLL

-290 RLVETGRVGEVL
+290 RLVESGRVGEVL
-302 VAPAHPYTAGLLA
+302 AAPAHPYTAGLLA
-315 AVPVLGVTRR
+315 AVPVLGVTR
-325 QRPLRPLPGR
+325 QERPLLPLPGR

-345 CTFAPRCALAED
+345 CSFAPRCALADDVCREAEPALD
-357 ACRATEPVLDVEA
+357 AEA
-370 VPGRAVRCLHPG
+370 VPGRSVRCLHPG
-382 EATVEVGTQGGG
+382 EATVEVGTAAGS
-394 ERPIDKPAVLVEVR
+394 ERSGQKSAALVEVR
-408 GLVRKFG
+408 DLVRKFG
-415 HTTAVDH
+415 HTVAVDH

-449 VAGLAPDGAGTLRL
+449 VAGLAPDGEGTLRL
-463 RGEPLPAHL
+463 RGEPLPARL
-472 ARREARLRPR
+472 ARRDASLRPR

-506 ALATLGDA
+506 SLATLTDPSGP
-514 SDASLDALLDRA
+514 SLDALLDRT
-526 RIDADLLGRRPA
+526 RIDADLLDRRPA

-602 VGHLADRIA
+602 VGYLADRIA

-619 EQGPAAD
+619 EEGPAAD
-626 VLGGPSHPYT
+626 VLRGPSHPYT

-649 SLPETPD
+649 GPPEEPD
-656 SAPAGPSGCRFAD
+656 NVPARPGGCRFAD
-669 RCTRRIAGLCA
+669 RCTRRITGLCE
-680 DVPPPDRDLGA
+680 DVPPPERDLGA
-691 GHVVRCHLDPSD
+691 GHVVRCHLDASD
-703 LPAGIPY
+703 LPAGIPAT
-710 SAALSVS
+710 AALSVA

>member
-1 MSTDEQDLVARE
+1 M
-13 LGTGDQEL
+13 
-21 GAGGLSTGDQGLG
+21 
-34 GRSLSRGEP
+34 
-43 GLDAGVL
+43 
-50 STGEQGIGVTGAGAG
+50 
-65 GQGLVV
+65 
-71 DGLSVAYDSAQV
+71 SVAYDSAQV

-88 FTVAPGETFGLVGES
+88 FTVAPGEIFGLVGES

-135 VLALGGRRLREWR
+135 VRGLSGRRLREWR

-173 AEVLRGRGLS
+173 TEVLRDRGLS
-183 RRESRERAVELLR
+183 RREGAERAVELLR
-196 TVRLPDPERLV
+196 AVRLPDPERLV
-207 DRYPHQLSGGQQQ
+207 HRYPHQLSGGQQQ

-230 QPRLLILDEP
+230 QPRLVILDEP

-302 VAPAHPYTAGLLA
+302 AAPAHPYTAGLLA
-315 AVPVLGVTRR
+315 AVPVLGVTRHEH
-325 QRPLRPLPGR
+325 PLP
-335 LPLPGETTAG
+335 A
-345 CTFAPRCALAED
+345 D
-357 ACRATEPVLDVEA
+357 
-370 VPGRAVRCLHPG
+370 
-382 EATVEVGTQGGG
+382 
-394 ERPIDKPAVLVEVR
+394 LVEVR
-408 GLVRKFG
+408 GLVRQFG
-415 HTTAVDH
+415 QTVAVDH
-422 VDLTIREGEVLGL
+422 VDLIIREGEVLGL

-449 VAGLAPDGAGTLRL
+449 IAGIAADGEGTLRL
-463 RGEPLPAHL
+463 RGEPLPARV
-472 ARREARLRPR
+472 ARRDARLRPR

-497 HTVRTVLRR
+497 HSVRTVLRR
-506 ALATLGDA
+506 SLATLGDP
-514 SDASLDALLDRA
+514 SDASLDALLDRT
-526 RIDADLLGRRPA
+526 RIDAELLDRRPA

-550 ARGFAGR
+550 ARSFAGR

-602 VGHLADRIA
+602 VGYLADRIA
-611 VMYRGVIV
+611 VIYRGVIV
-619 EQGPAAD
+619 EEGPAAD

-636 ALLVEAAARPVVT
+636 ALLVEAAPRLVATSPPEAPDHPPVR
-649 SLPETPD
+649 
-656 SAPAGPSGCRFAD
+656 PSGCRFAD
-669 RCTRRIAGLCA
+669 RCTRRIAGLCE
-680 DVPPPDRDLGA
+680 DVPPPERDLGA

-703 LPAGIPY
+703 LPAGIPAT
-710 SAALSVS
+710 AALSVA